1 MKSLKI
7 GDRTIQ
13 EGGKPFIIAEAGV
26 NYENSMETALEMVR
40 EAAKNGADAIKFQS
54 YKAETIA
61 AKDSPA
67 YWDTN
72 KTQRD
77 FFKQYDTFE
86 EDDYRDLA
94 KEAERNK
101 IFFLSTPFDNNAVDF
116 LDPLVP
122 LYKIASADIT
132 NIPFLRY
139 IAEKKKPIFLS
150 TGAATLGE
158 IEHAITT
165 IKVVENV
172 PIVPLHCILSYP
184 TKFEDANLRMI
195 KHLKKIFPE
204 NLVGYSDHTKPDK
217 AMITLIVAHLMGAS
231 VLEKHFT
238 LDKTLPGNDHYHAM
252 DPQDLKLLSDNVE
265 LVTKILG
272 DEEKR
277 IINAELPA
285 RKNARRSIVTAKA
298 LKKGQVITADDITTK
313 RPGKGIDPTYYD
325 LILGKKILQD
335 LGEDEILYW
344 KYFMQE

>member
-7 GDRTIQ
+7 GDTIIK

-26 NYENSMETALEMVR
+26 NYENSMETALEMVKQ
-40 EAAKNGADAIKFQS
+40 AAKNGADAIKFQS

-67 YWDTN
+67 YWDTD

-77 FFKQYDTFE
+77 FFKLYDSFE
-86 EDDYRDLA
+86 EDDYRELA
-94 KEAERNK
+94 KEAERNN
-101 IFFLSTPFDNNAVDF
+101 IFFISTPFDNSAVDF

-139 IAEKKKPIFLS
+139 IAEKKKPIFIS

-158 IEHAITT
+158 IQNAIKT
-165 IKVVENV
+165 IQAVDNV

-184 TKFEDANLRMI
+184 TDFKDANLRMI
-195 KHLKKIFPE
+195 KHLRKVFPE
-204 NLVGYSDHTKPDK
+204 HLVGYSDHTKPDR
-217 AMITLIVAHLMGAS
+217 AMVTLITAYLMGAV

-252 DPQDLKLLSDNVE
+252 DPQDLKLLSENVE
-265 LVTKILG
+265 LVTQILG
-272 DEEKR
+272 EKEKR
-277 IINAELPA
+277 IIEAELPA
-285 RKNARRSIVTAKA
+285 RKNARRSIVTTKA
-298 LKKGQVITADDITTK
+298 LKAGDTITAENVTTK

-325 LILGKKILQD
+325 LLIGKKILKNLD
-335 LGEDEILYW
+335 EDEILYW
-344 KYFMQE
+344 EYFFE